1 MIRNLLFVF
10 LLIASVATTAQ
21 KTNQSPYSFFG
32 IGEGPNPVTVEQSA
46 MGGIG
51 VALSHYKYLN
61 LTNPAA
67 YADLKYT
74 TYSFGVLNSEL
85 TIDDGVKKETS
96 NSTSLSYFTLALP
109 LGSRAGVSIGIQ
121 PVSSVGYSLTNL
133 VSDTSGTI
141 TEANIFSGEGGVSSV
156 YGSFGIKL
164 FKNIAVGIEADF
176 SFGSIE
182 KSIINQI
189 QNVSLRTK
197 YKEDLSVRGGTV
209 TLGAQY
215 KKALKNKLELSAG
228 ATLKMG
234 NNFKVTGDDYLYSFT
249 FINGN
254 TELARDTISQS
265 RINGN
270 YKLPLKTT
278 IGAGLGQFD
287 KWYVGLEFESQDAIE
302 TEGLLDRSN
311 AGYQYGKSNRLSL
324 GGYYLPK
331 VNSISSYWERITYR
345 AGIRFEKTGLLVD
358 GSTPYTNFTSVD
370 DFGISFGLGLPLKQL
385 SSMNLGFEFGKRGTI
400 TNNLIQENYFNF
412 RLSLSLTDTNWF
424 QKRKID

>member
-10 LLIASVATTAQ
+10 LLIASLATTAQ

-32 IGEGPNPVTVEQSA
+32 IGEGSNPVTVEQSA

-51 VALSHYKYLN
+51 VAYSHYKYLN
-61 LTNPAA
+61 FTNPAA
-67 YADLKYT
+67 HADLKYA
-74 TYSFGVLNSEL
+74 TYSFGVLNTEL
-85 TIDDGVKKETS
+85 TIDDGVKNETS

-109 LGSRAGVSIGIQ
+109 LGSKAGVSLGIQ

-141 TEANIFSGEGGVSSV
+141 TEANIFSGEGGVSRV

-164 FKNIAVGIEADF
+164 FKDISVGIEAGF

-182 KSIINQI
+182 KSITNQI
-189 QNVSLRTK
+189 QNVSLHTK
-197 YKEDLSVRGGTV
+197 YKEDLLVRGGTV
-209 TLGAQY
+209 TLGVQY

-254 TELARDTISQS
+254 SEFPRDTISQS

-270 YKLPLKTT
+270 YKLPLKAT

-302 TEGLLDRSN
+302 TEGLLDSSN
-311 AGYQYGKSNRLSL
+311 AGFQYGISNRISL

-345 AGIRFEKTGLLVD
+345 AGVRFEKTGLLVD
-358 GSTPYTNFTSVD
+358 GSVPYTNFTSVD
-370 DFGISFGLGLPLKQL
+370 DFGMSFGLGLPLKQL
-385 SSMNLGFEFGKRGTI
+385 SSMNMGFEFGKRGSI

-424 QKRKID
+424 KKRKID

>member
-51 VALSHYKYLN
+51 VAFSHYKYLN
-61 LTNPAA
+61 FTNPAA
-67 YADLKYT
+67 YADLKYA

-85 TIDDGVKKETS
+85 TIDDGTNKETS
-96 NSTSLSYFTLALP
+96 NATSLSYFTLALP
-109 LGSRAGVSIGIQ
+109 VGSKAGVSLGIQ

-133 VSDTSGTI
+133 VLDTSGTT
-141 TEANIFSGEGGVSSV
+141 TETSIFSGEGGVSRV

-164 FKNIAVGIEADF
+164 FKEISLGIEADF

-182 KSIINQI
+182 KSITNQI
-189 QNVSLRTK
+189 QDVSLLTK
-197 YKEDLSVRGGTV
+197 YKEDLLVRGGSV

-234 NNFKVTGDDYLYSFT
+234 NDLKVTGDDYLYSFT
-249 FINGN
+249 YNGSSEFI
-254 TELARDTISQS
+254 RDTISQT
-265 RINGN
+265 RINGK
-270 YKLPLKTT
+270 YQLPLKAT

-287 KWYVGLEFESQDAIE
+287 KWYVGVEYESQDAIA
-302 TEGLLDRSN
+302 TTGLLDNSN
-311 AGYQYGKSNRLSL
+311 AGFRYGKSNRFSL

-331 VNSISSYWERITYR
+331 VNSISSYFERITYR
-345 AGIRFEKTGLLVD
+345 AGVRLEKSGLLVD
-358 GSTPYTNFTSVD
+358 GSLPYTNFTSVD

-385 SSMNLGFEFGKRGTI
+385 STMNMGFEFGKRGTL